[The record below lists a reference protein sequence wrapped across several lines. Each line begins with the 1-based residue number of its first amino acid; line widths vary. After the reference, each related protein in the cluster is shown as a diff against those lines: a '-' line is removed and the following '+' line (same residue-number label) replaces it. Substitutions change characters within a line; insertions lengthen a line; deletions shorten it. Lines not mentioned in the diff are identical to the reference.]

1 MQAARVAPLALAAA
15 VAAAAAAHAAE
26 HTLPAN
32 KDTVHW
38 GYFSKDEPPVLTVA
52 SGDTVDIE
60 MLSHH
65 AGDDPARMIDG
76 DAGVESVY
84 KVRDASPVPA
94 ARPPAP

>member
-38 GYFSKDEPPVLTVA
+38 G
-52 SGDTVDIE
+52 
-60 MLSHH
+60 
-65 AGDDPARMIDG
+65 
-76 DAGVESVY
+76 
-84 KVRDASPVPA
+84 
-94 ARPPAP
+94 

>member
-1 MQAARVAPLALAAA
+1 M
-15 VAAAAAAHAAE
+15 
-26 HTLPAN
+26 
-32 KDTVHW
+32 
-38 GYFSKDEPPVLTVA
+38 A

-84 KVRDASPVPA
+84 KVRPGSRGLRA
-94 ARPPAP
+94 ATNNTNNNSGRPGR

>member
-1 MQAARVAPLALAAA
+1 M
-15 VAAAAAAHAAE
+15 
-26 HTLPAN
+26 
-32 KDTVHW
+32 
-38 GYFSKDEPPVLTVA
+38 A

-84 KVRDASPVPA
+84 KVWDASPVPA